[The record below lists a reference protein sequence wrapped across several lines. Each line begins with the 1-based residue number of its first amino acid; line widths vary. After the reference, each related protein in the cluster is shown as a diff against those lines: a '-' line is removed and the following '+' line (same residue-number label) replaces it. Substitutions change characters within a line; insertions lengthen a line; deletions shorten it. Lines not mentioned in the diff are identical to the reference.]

1 MDNSSMQI
9 EAATVR
15 YVRLSA
21 AAFAHFVID
30 EAHGQLAAEG
40 GAVLAG
46 FVEGRREAS
55 LAELERHLVAETQ
68 YAPAQR
74 VWCASS
80 RT

>member
-55 LAELERHLVAETQ
+55 LAELERHSVAAKSKTPT
-68 YAPAQR
+68 AVTSIA
-74 VWCASS
+74 
-80 RT
+80 

>member
-46 FVEGRREAS
+46 FVEGEGR
-55 LAELERHLVAETQ
+55 
-68 YAPAQR
+68 P
-74 VWCASS
+74 VW
-80 RT
+80 RNLRGIL

>member
-15 YVRLSA
+15 YVRLS

-55 LAELERHLVAETQ
+55 LAELERHPVAETQ